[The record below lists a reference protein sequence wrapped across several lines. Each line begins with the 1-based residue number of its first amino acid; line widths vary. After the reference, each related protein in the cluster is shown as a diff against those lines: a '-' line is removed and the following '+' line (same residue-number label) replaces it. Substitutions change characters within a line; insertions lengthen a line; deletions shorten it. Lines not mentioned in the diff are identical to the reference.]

1 MSQGRQEW
9 YREGTQQP
17 AALLRAEAQRFGR
30 TRLAVAND
38 HVPPALAHVWQQ
50 DNSGQD
56 RQRGQGELGLPARLL
71 PMTMLPRRSR
81 MSGSDVASARMA
93 MISEDTV
100 MSKPVSL

>member
-1 MSQGRQEW
+1 MSGSRTRIGRTG
-9 YREGTQQP
+9 REG
-17 AALLRAEAQRFGR
+17 
-30 TRLAVAND
+30 
-38 HVPPALAHVWQQ
+38 
-50 DNSGQD
+50 
-56 RQRGQGELGLPARLL
+56 QGGLGLPARLL